1 VAWAAQ
7 IGGSV
12 PRPRSS
18 AWGSATAPGTAP
30 RSCRAASV
38 SGRPSRGLEILDLF
52 SAMHQRGETIL
63 VVTHDPRIA
72 ERCQRVV
79 QIVDGVIVDDRMN

>member
-1 VAWAAQ
+1 LVLADEPT
-7 IGGSV
+7 GNLD
-12 PRPRSS
+12 
-18 AWGSATAPGTAP
+18 TKT
-30 RSCRAASV
+30 
-38 SGRPSRGLEILDLF
+38 GLEILDLF